1 MQNRQ
6 SRALESLHNAR
17 AFLDANAEALPTV
30 ASSGMRQK
38 LERTIDELTTHAD
51 AQGHHELVALGTT
64 RQARNRRTSLLR
76 DHMALIAG
84 VAKVEL
90 KGTPEIE
97 PLRMQKTRIRTAD
110 LFRAATAMADAA
122 EPFSSVFIGAG
133 LPQDFIAQLL
143 AAADAMMAS
152 VREREQSI
160 GKRTG
165 ATTGISA
172 QLQLGRTTIG
182 ALDRFVTSALND
194 NPALLTNWKT
204 LRRVRFVKDT
214 PAVSAA
220 SAPSTTTPPPRTE
233 AAA

>member
-1 MQNRQ
+1 MTFTVPKPSRQVEEHIPLIDAKKTSALTARRPDTSLTRADTHLEVVMQNRQ

-51 AQGHHELVALGTT
+51 AQGHHDLVAQGTT
-64 RQARNRRTSLLR
+64 QQARNRRTSLLR

-97 PLRMQKTRIRTAD
+97 PLRMQKTRIRTPD

-172 QLQLGRTTIG
+172 
-182 ALDRFVTSALND
+182 SSS
-194 NPALLTNWKT
+194 
-204 LRRVRFVKDT
+204 
-214 PAVSAA
+214 SAA
-220 SAPSTTTPPPRTE
+220 PPSAHSTVS
-233 AAA
+233 